1 MDNLAPDKSLEK
13 LNIYLQQPLEISS
26 DPYFTYLSIHP
37 ADLLPLFGALQEQL
51 GMNYLANLTAAD
63 LGAEFEIIY
72 HLYAIP
78 DNGLKLAVKTQVPRS
93 QAELASLYALYP
105 TADWQER
112 EIFDLMGIRFIGH
125 PNLVRVLLPDDFDG
139 HPLRKDYKKGAE

>member
-1 MDNLAPDKSLEK
+1 MDNLAPDKSLDM
-13 LNIYLQQPLEISS
+13 LNTYLQQPMEISI
-26 DPYFTYLSIHP
+26 DAYFTYLSIHP
-37 ADLLPLFGALQEQL
+37 TDLLPLFGALQEQL

-63 LGAEFEIIY
+63 LGTQFEIIY

-78 DNGLKLAVKTQVPRS
+78 DNGRKLAVKTRVSRD
-93 QAELASLYALYP
+93 QAELPSLYDLYP